1 MTELH
6 DNICRYLSMIAS
18 GQLPEEKIAD
28 AFCSSELSS
37 VMDKFAAMSVD
48 IERLNTC
55 NSVLVAQNQRI
66 RDEVRLYR
74 SIFEN
79 ATVGIMILSGDGAI
93 TNVNRAVEYMFSY
106 QAEELKLMNLSDITL
121 PEDDVIDS
129 ELRQDLLEGR
139 RNYYQIEKRYVRNDG
154 MLFWGMVT
162 TSVEWD
168 ESGTPSLIIMLE
180 DISARKSAEF
190 QMQEASTLDGLTGLY
205 NRKYFDMEFSTLQY
219 GMRLPV
225 SIIVVDVDGLKL
237 INDSIGHDA
246 GDRLILGVAT
256 ILKEAFR
263 GDDIIARVGG
273 DEFTILLPETCENVL
288 ETVLDRL
295 HKCQARFNE
304 AGPDF
309 TVQFSSGYATAVRG
323 EDMPAALKLAD
334 QRMYAEKKMHKGTRA
349 NPE

>member
-6 DNICRYLSMIAS
+6 DDICRYLSIIAS
-18 GQLPEEKIAD
+18 GNLPKERITD
-28 AFCSSELSS
+28 SFCSKELSS
-37 VMDKFAAMSVD
+37 VIDKFASMSVD

-66 RDEVRLYR
+66 RDEVHLYR

-79 ATVGIMILSGDGAI
+79 ATVGIMILTGDGTI
-93 TNVNRAVEYMFSY
+93 TNVNSAVEYMFGY
-106 QAEELKLMNLSDITL
+106 QAEELKLMHLSDITL
-121 PEDDVIDS
+121 PEDYAIDS
-129 ELRQDLLEGR
+129 ELWQDLLDGR

-162 TSVEWD
+162 ISVERD
-168 ESGTPSLIIMLE
+168 ESGVPNLINMLE

-190 QMQEASTLDGLTGLY
+190 QLQEASILDGLTGLY
-205 NRKYFDMEFSTLQY
+205 NRKHFDAEFSSLQF

-225 SIIVVDVDGLKL
+225 SIIVVDVDGLKQ

-288 ETVLDRL
+288 QVILDRL

-304 AGPDF
+304 ADPDF
-309 TVQFSSGYATAVRG
+309 QVQFSCGSATAIRG
-323 EDMPAALKLAD
+323 EDMSGALKLAD
-334 QRMYAEKKMHKGTRA
+334 QRMYAEKKMRKGTRA
-349 NPE
+349 NPG